1 MITGFNTD
9 IEYEGITYHVQTEDK
24 GLDTPLILSLVYNRG
39 TILASKRASY
49 DDLLADKFDEKVLA
63 QRLQKQHKLICAAVR
78 AGRIEDLKRM
88 TEKESAAKQKN
99 VKKEIGANVTL
110 KESKPTVT
118 VSEPVEN
125 ENPVFVSSNGQ
136 NAEKTVKSA
145 IEKPIEK
152 LVEKIVENIPE
163 QPEQKETIASPYPIP
178 KPKIE
183 DFKALPKPTVYHGK
197 NESAQTQVKSPDRTT
212 QPLKNPP
219 FEAPKNESAKTET
232 AIPKP
237 KQEEIWDFP
246 IRSVEFHGD
255 EHEMIIEAVEI
266 IEDDELILPAEA
278 VEIVGDYV
286 KVEPPVS
293 SKLQVEFLTETNFR
307 GGERKTVS
315 ILVSRGGHGKGISGA
330 QIMVKVL
337 GSSFRPLIFHA
348 KTDQNGI
355 AVVHLQLP
363 HFRAGRAAI
372 LVRGMSDG
380 EEAELR
386 RVVSHG

>member
-9 IEYEGITYHVQTEDK
+9 IENEGVTYHIQTEDK

-49 DDLLADKFDEKVLA
+49 DDLLAEKFDEKILA

-99 VKKEIGANVTL
+99 VKKEIGAKVTL

-118 VSEPVEN
+118 VSEPFEN
-125 ENPVFVSSNGQ
+125 ENPVFISSNGQ
-136 NAEKTVKSA
+136 NVQKEAKPATEKVAEKPVEKS
-145 IEKPIEK
+145 
-152 LVEKIVENIPE
+152 VEKIS
-163 QPEQKETIASPYPIP
+163 EQKETIISQSPIP
-178 KPKIE
+178 KPKLE
-183 DFKALPKPTVYHGK
+183 EFDKTLPKPTVYHGK
-197 NESAQTQVKSPDRTT
+197 NEAAQTKSPDRTT

-219 FEAPKNESAKTET
+219 FETPKNNSAKTET

-246 IRSVEFHGD
+246 ISSVEFRGD

-293 SKLQVEFLTETNFR
+293 NKLQVEFLSETIFR

-315 ILVSRGGHGKGISGA
+315 ILVSRGGQGKGISGA

-348 KTDQNGI
+348 KTDSNGI

>member
-9 IEYEGITYHVQTEDK
+9 IEFEGVTYHIQTEDK
-24 GLDTPLILSLVYNRG
+24 GLDTPLILSLVYDRG
-39 TILASKRASY
+39 TILASKRSSY
-49 DDLLADKFDEKVLA
+49 EDLLNDKFDEKALT

-88 TEKESAAKQKN
+88 TEKDSAERPKTTKTR
-99 VKKEIGANVTL
+99 KKE
-110 KESKPTVT
+110 TVPA
-118 VSEPVEN
+118 VSIPKKIPVEKPDFAVAKN
-125 ENPVFVSSNGQ
+125 EIPPKNPY
-136 NAEKTVKSA
+136 NAAVNS
-145 IEKPIEK
+145 
-152 LVEKIVENIPE
+152 
-163 QPEQKETIASPYPIP
+163 ETPSVPIP
-178 KPKIE
+178 KPTFDEIE
-183 DFKALPKPTVYHGK
+183 KSAPLSHQTANGNHQ
-197 NESAQTQVKSPDRTT
+197 SAQPIQTLRT
-212 QPLKNPP
+212 PSFEIANEIAKND
-219 FEAPKNESAKTET
+219 A

-246 IRSVEFHGD
+246 IKSVEIKG
-255 EHEMIIEAVEI
+255 EEYETIIEAVEI
-266 IEDDELILPAEA
+266 IEEEDEETIIPAEA

-286 KVEPPVS
+286 QPEPPVS
-293 SKLQVEFLTETNFR
+293 RKLLVEFLTETAFR

-315 ILVSRGGHGKGISGA
+315 IIVSRGGKKGVSGA

-348 KTDQNGI
+348 KTDSNGI

>member
-9 IEYEGITYHVQTEDK
+9 IEYEGVTYHVQTEDK

-118 VSEPVEN
+118 VSEPAPV
-125 ENPVFVSSNGQ
+125 ENPVFINGNGQ
-136 NAEKTVKSA
+136 NVQKDVKPVTEKIAENPPEKS
-145 IEKPIEK
+145 
-152 LVEKIVENIPE
+152 VGKIVEKVSE
-163 QPEQKETIASPYPIP
+163 HKETIISQSPIP
-178 KPKIE
+178 KPKLE

-197 NESAQTQVKSPDRTT
+197 NESAQTTPPDRTT

-219 FEAPKNESAKTET
+219 FEVPKNESAKTET

-246 IRSVEFHGD
+246 IRSVEVRGD
-255 EHEMIIEAVEI
+255 EEEMIIEAVEI

-293 SKLQVEFLTETNFR
+293 NKLQVEFLTETNFR

-363 HFRAGRAAI
+363 HFRSGRAAI

>member
-9 IEYEGITYHVQTEDK
+9 IEYEGVTYHVQTEDK
-24 GLDTPLILSLVYNRG
+24 GLDTPMILSLVYNRG

-118 VSEPVEN
+118 VSEPAEN
-125 ENPVFVSSNGQ
+125 ENPVFISSNGQ
-136 NAEKTVKSA
+136 NVQKDVKPANEKVVEKPAEK
-145 IEKPIEK
+145 IFEK
-152 LVEKIVENIPE
+152 VS
-163 QPEQKETIASPYPIP
+163 EQKETTTSQSPIP
-178 KPKIE
+178 KPKLE
-183 DFKALPKPTVYHGK
+183 EFDKALPKPTVYHGK
-197 NESAQTQVKSPDRTT
+197 NEAVETRSPDRTT

-219 FEAPKNESAKTET
+219 FEAPKTNTAKSET

-286 KVEPPVS
+286 KVEPPVNN
-293 SKLQVEFLTETNFR
+293 KLQVEFLTETNFR